1 MKRLSALLLL
11 FCLLMSVCACAEGGE
26 AVLPVYSTEYFEQKP
41 GFYRVSVQ
49 ENGTFIDASPYYGAA
64 EKSFVHAYES
74 DDYYSYVYT
83 DILVVTSAEE
93 PYPVLRTWVIYH
105 GTQPI
110 HAGSVTFVLDGAS
123 YTFSNVGAE
132 NRRTETDS
140 DYKESLLIRY
150 GSSNTEFIA
159 AIRRVG
165 AEIAAHMNEKGY
177 VYPTYTLILHGAEDL
192 TVALDGRCIAD
203 AYLMMGGFVESG
215 GPAYLDKAVSTRL
228 TVKQGVK

>member
-1 MKRLSALLLL
+1 MKRFFLLLL
-11 FCLLMSVCACAEGGE
+11 CLLLMSVSVFAEGTE
-26 AVLPVYSTEYFEQKP
+26 APLPAYSTEYFEQKP
-41 GFYRVSVQ
+41 GIYRVSVQ
-49 ENGTFIDASPYYGAA
+49 QNGTFIDASPYYGAA
-64 EKSFVHAYES
+64 EKSFIHRYES
-74 DDYYSYVYT
+74 DTHYSYVYS
-83 DILVVTSAEE
+83 DILVVKDDAGD
-93 PYPVLRTWVIYH
+93 YPVLRTWVIYH

-132 NRRTETDS
+132 SRRVETDS

-159 AIRRVG
+159 AIRRIG

-177 VYPTYTLILHGAEDL
+177 VYPTYTLILHGKEDL

-215 GPAYLDKAVSTRL
+215 GPAYLDKAVSTKL